1 MSVTSIQHL
10 TSNICLFMSCT
21 ETQQSLSLY
30 VDDQLALPVRVA
42 VEEHLR
48 ECPVCRAE
56 MAEMRAVSEGLRA
69 LARPA
74 PPAELASSITDALLI
89 EAAARRRQPVL
100 PFGVRLARWL
110 KPRLM
115 PYTVGTFASLILFT
129 LMFGALRPHL
139 KALREIAAAAHED
152 ERGNYKIIYV
162 GIDGEGPDI
171 NEPIT
176 PELFAAQRSPFNNES
191 PSLNPRGALAAL
203 TRSHTRGEAGDDDM
217 IVVTDVY
224 SNGRASLAD
233 VVQPPRDR
241 RMLDDFQDAL
251 QKNAAFVPAS
261 YDRRPHTM
269 RVVFVVQKVEVP
281 EQNF

>member
-1 MSVTSIQHL
+1 MF
-10 TSNICLFMSCT
+10 CK

-30 VDDQLALPVRVA
+30 VDDQLPLPVRA
-42 VEEHLR
+42 ACDGHLR

-56 MAEMRAVSEGLRA
+56 LAKMRSISEGLQA

-74 PPAELASSITDALLI
+74 APAGLAASITDALMI
-89 EAAARRRQPVL
+89 EAGARIRQPAL
-100 PFGVRLARWL
+100 PVGVRVSRWL
-110 KPRLM
+110 RPRLM
-115 PYTVGTFASLILFT
+115 PYAMGSFASVILFT
-129 LMFGALRPHL
+129 IMFSALRPHL
-139 KALREIAAAAHED
+139 KALSELAAAARED
-152 ERGNYKIIYV
+152 ARGDYKIIYV
-162 GIDGEGPDI
+162 GIEGDGPDI
-171 NEPIT
+171 NQPIT

-203 TRSHTRGEAGDDDM
+203 THKHSHGDAGDDDM

-224 SNGRASLAD
+224 SNGRATLAD
-233 VVQPPRDR
+233 VVHPPRDR

-251 QKNAAFVPAS
+251 QQNAAFVPAS
-261 YDRRPHTM
+261 FDRRPQTM